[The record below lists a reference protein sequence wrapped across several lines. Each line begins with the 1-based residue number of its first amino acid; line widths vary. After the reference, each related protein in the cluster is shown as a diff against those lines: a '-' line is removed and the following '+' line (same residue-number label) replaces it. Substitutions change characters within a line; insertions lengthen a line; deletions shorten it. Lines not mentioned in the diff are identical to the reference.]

1 MYSVSIQNH
10 FLDNISEN
18 YRCDQRGNDMIS
30 SKDWQG
36 SGWYRIMEP
45 AGTEIA
51 QQVVT
56 NHHCNTGMDTVRV
69 PTGGVL
75 SHLKFKGWSIKFP
88 YDFLARYILA
98 KK

>member
-1 MYSVSIQNH
+1 MYSVSIFNH

-36 SGWYRIMEP
+36 SGWYRVMEP
-45 AGTEIA
+45 AGTRIA

-56 NHHCNTGMDTVRV
+56 NHHCNTGRGAVRV
-69 PTGGVL
+69 LTGGVR
-75 SHLKFKGWSIKFP
+75 SHLKCKGWSANCPTIP
-88 YDFLARYILA
+88 
-98 KK
+98 